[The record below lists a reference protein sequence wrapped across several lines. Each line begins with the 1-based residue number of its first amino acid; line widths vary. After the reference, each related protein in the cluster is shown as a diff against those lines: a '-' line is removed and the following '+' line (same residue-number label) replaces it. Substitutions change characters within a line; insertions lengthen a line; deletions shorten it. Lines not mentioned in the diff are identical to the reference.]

1 MMNCVYEV
9 PFRDAGGKEEEEEE
23 GNGKWR
29 REERV
34 ELPKGT
40 KRVNLGHQ

>member
-9 PFRDAGGKEEEEEE
+9 PFMDAGGKEEEE

-29 REERV
+29 RDKRV